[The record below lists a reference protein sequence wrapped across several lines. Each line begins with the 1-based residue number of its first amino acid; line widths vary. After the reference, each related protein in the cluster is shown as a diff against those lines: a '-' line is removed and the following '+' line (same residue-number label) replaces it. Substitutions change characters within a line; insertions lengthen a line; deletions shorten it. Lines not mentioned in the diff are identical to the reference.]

1 MENRQSKKSFPHF
14 LWRFLREHKRYY
26 SMELVIA
33 LLFLLTF
40 YFYDVPFA
48 AYRDALLFSLTAVFL
63 TLVWDVSRAWRE
75 HSALHQ
81 VRQGMI
87 EPHRLPKP
95 TSMVAA
101 DYQELI
107 AVFGAQQEQERRKL
121 AESNEQ
127 LLDYY
132 SMWSHQI
139 KTPLSALDLM
149 VQYEGTP
156 KSVMKQE
163 LFKIDQYLT
172 MMLQYIRLN
181 HSETDFH
188 FAEIEMEPLVK
199 ETVKK
204 YASFFIHKD
213 LQITFDDLSLTVTS
227 DRKWLMFILEQV
239 LSNAIKYTQKGGITI
254 YVDHELEEVVIE
266 DTGIGILPE
275 DIPRIFEK
283 GYTGFNGREQQKATG
298 LGLFMSQQIAQSLG
312 HQLRVESEVG
322 VGTTVFL
329 TLRQES
335 FGHY

>member
-1 MENRQSKKSFPHF
+1 
-14 LWRFLREHKRYY
+14 
-26 SMELVIA
+26 MELVIA
-33 LLFLLTF
+33 LLFLLTY
-40 YFYDVPFA
+40 YFYDIPLA
-48 AYRDALLFSLTAVFL
+48 AFLDALLFSLTAVLL
-63 TLVWDVSRAWRE
+63 TFVWDVVRSWQQ
-75 HSALHQ
+75 HKALRQ
-81 VRQGMI
+81 VRQGVI
-87 EPHRLPKP
+87 EPHNLPKP
-95 TSMVAA
+95 QSLLAA

-107 AVFGAQQEQERRKL
+107 DEFGQQQEQERRKL
-121 AESNEQ
+121 VESNEQ

-149 VQYEGTP
+149 VQHEGTS
-156 KSVMKQE
+156 KSEMKQE

-188 FAEIEMEPLVK
+188 FTEIDMEPLIK

-213 LQITFDDLSLTVTS
+213 LQITFDNLSLTVTS

-239 LSNAIKYTQKGGITI
+239 LFNAIKYTQKGGIKI
-254 YVDHELEEVVIE
+254 YVDHELEEIVIE

-312 HQLRVESEVG
+312 HQLRVKSEVG
-322 VGTTVFL
+322 AGTTVFL